1 MPKRPPTVFS
11 FVLLLKRLYIIHF
24 VKYTI
29 YLHFIV
35 IFYKINIH
43 LIQIACQGD
52 PFKIMILAHIFH
64 TILRY
69 KIPIK
74 KKAAEELGSLLFV
87 YNQTG

>member
-1 MPKRPPTVFS
+1 
-11 FVLLLKRLYIIHF
+11 
-24 VKYTI
+24 
-29 YLHFIV
+29 
-35 IFYKINIH
+35 
-43 LIQIACQGD
+43 
-52 PFKIMILAHIFH
+52 MILAHIFH